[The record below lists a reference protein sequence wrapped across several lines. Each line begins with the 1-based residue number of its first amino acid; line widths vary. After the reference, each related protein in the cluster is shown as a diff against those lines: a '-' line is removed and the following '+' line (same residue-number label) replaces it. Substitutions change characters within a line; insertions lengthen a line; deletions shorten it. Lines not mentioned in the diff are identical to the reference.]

1 MSGAEFTVVEVL
13 ERDARRRP
21 VGIEVSAL
29 GLSVGISNT
38 TERALRIVV
47 DGTERVL
54 WPSPRRA
61 ECDVVGVLLWRSAG
75 EGAGFDFRVVGE
87 PHLVEPVALDA
98 LCAELLLPGG
108 SPGERPH

>member
-13 ERDARRRP
+13 DRDARRRP

-29 GLSVGISNT
+29 GVSVGISNT

-47 DGTERVL
+47 DGAEREL

-61 ECDVVGVLLWRSAG
+61 ECDVVGLLVWRAAG
-75 EGAGFDFRVVGE
+75 ECADFDFRVASE
-87 PHLVEPVALDA
+87 AHLVEPVELDA
-98 LCAELLLPGG
+98 LCAE
-108 SPGERPH
+108 RPH